1 MSQRVAITGASGLIG
16 GALSASLTARGD
28 QVVHLVR
35 REPRTAAEIRWDPA
49 GRELDPGALDGV
61 DAVVHLAG
69 AGVGD
74 HRWTPAYKQQIFA
87 SRVDSTHTVASAL
100 AELAGRGQSPVL
112 VCGSAIGIYG
122 PDRGDEV
129 LTETSSPGQ
138 GFLCDV
144 VRAWESA
151 SKPAEDA
158 GLRVVHA
165 RTGIV
170 LSPAGGAMA
179 RLLPLAR
186 LGLAGPLGS
195 GRQYWS
201 WITLQDEVR
210 ALTWAIDQPTLSGAV
225 NLTGPQ
231 PLPQVEVTKA
241 VASALGRPALLPAP
255 SLALRLVLGEF
266 SSDILGSLRVLPSRL
281 TASGFTFEHDTAER
295 AAAWLVE
302 QS

>member
-1 MSQRVAITGASGLIG
+1 MPQRVAVTGASGLIG
-16 GALSASLTARGD
+16 GALSAHLSARGD
-28 QVVHLVR
+28 EVLHLVR

-49 GRELDPGALDGV
+49 RRELDPAALDGV

-87 SRVDSTHTVASAL
+87 SRVDGTHTVASAL
-100 AELAGRGQSPVL
+100 AELARRGRTPAL
-112 VCGSAIGIYG
+112 VSGSATGIYG
-122 PDRGDEV
+122 PDRGEEV
-129 LTETSSPGQ
+129 LTEDSAAGH

-144 VRAWESA
+144 VRAWEA
-151 SKPAEDA
+151 ATKPAQDA

-179 RLLPLAR
+179 KLLPLVR

-201 WITLQDEVR
+201 WITLEDEVR
-210 ALTWAIDQPTLSGAV
+210 ALTWAIDQPSLAGPV

-231 PLPQVEVTKA
+231 PSPQIDVTKA

-255 SLALRLVLGEF
+255 SLALKIYLGEF
-266 SSDILGSLRVLPSRL
+266 SSDILGSLRVMPSVL
-281 TASGFTFEHDTAER
+281 TASGFTFEQDTVE
-295 AAAWLVE
+295 AAAQWLVR
-302 QS
+302 QV